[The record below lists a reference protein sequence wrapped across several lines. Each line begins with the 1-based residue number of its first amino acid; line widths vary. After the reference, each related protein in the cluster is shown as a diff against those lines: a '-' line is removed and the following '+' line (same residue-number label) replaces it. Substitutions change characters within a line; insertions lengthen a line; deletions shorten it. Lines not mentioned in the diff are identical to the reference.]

1 MRARAAGLIDDD
13 ARVRSCMTLAVLVL
27 ALTLAAG
34 ASGQPGRRP
43 GHSPR
48 SVLLEWVG
56 DMAISTERG
65 LPPGG
70 LDRALAPVA
79 RDLRAADITL
89 GNLEGTL
96 STGGVSKCATAG
108 EQRLFRLPGAAELRV
123 RAAQPWR

>member
-1 MRARAAGLIDDD
+1 MRARAGGLIDDD
-13 ARVRSCMTLAVLVL
+13 PRVRSFITLAVLVT

-34 ASGQPGRRP
+34 ASGRPVRRP

-48 SVLLEWVG
+48 SVTLEWVG

-79 RDLRAADITL
+79 R
-89 GNLEGTL
+89 
-96 STGGVSKCATAG
+96 
-108 EQRLFRLPGAAELRV
+108 
-123 RAAQPWR
+123 